1 MTIDPILVELTAD
14 VLKVVLGV
22 LFDVPPPPS
31 TTPLSTHWLYDLRD
45 IHDKLVHSFLNRQ
58 IYPFEGFVV
67 STHKLSCPAL
77 PPRSLL
83 FKPMPPRP

>member
-45 IHDKLVHSFLNRQ
+45 IHHKLVHSCQTRHIQLFQ
-58 IYPFEGFVV
+58 GCIV
-67 STHKLSCPAL
+67 STHRLSCPAG
-77 PPRSLL
+77 PPPNPLR
-83 FKPMPPRP
+83 